1 MKLRRKVTLSIVGT
15 LVLFL
20 LFLMYAPFSFAVR
33 SNKSDFNEVLKAA
46 ELGDDVLVTE
56 VKMLGAHDA
65 FSHKINLLSKVDPAE
80 TGIASNKI
88 AKAVFK
94 GGIVRAARAQK
105 HGAKELLQSGVR
117 YFDVRISYALDTWY
131 TKHAYLS
138 APLVEYL
145 SEIYTFLNTYK
156 TEFIIFDVQHI
167 YTGEKSVNDFINY
180 LNSHALNG
188 NVFSDYMHFDA
199 ETVALSSLRYKDTLS
214 ATKGGIIFL
223 INSDESITNV
233 NKQYFYERGDG
244 ESATSNIRS
253 FWHNENETKNIIP
266 QINAEKDYLKAN
278 TFTGLRVNQ
287 AQLTPDYLK
296 APIRTLWQWTLL
308 DLANHS
314 NNLLLS
320 HDNFLEWLSVMPI
333 FMVDHASSGYK
344 NFAQTINQ
352 AMITANK
359 QLSV

>member
-1 MKLRRKVTLSIVGT
+1 MLLRRKITLSIIGT
-15 LVLFL
+15 LVIFL
-20 LFLMYAPFSFAVR
+20 VFLMYAPFSFAVR
-33 SNKSDFNEVLKAA
+33 SNKENFNEVMKTADL
-46 ELGDDVLVTE
+46 ENGVLVTE

-65 FSHKINLLSKVDPAE
+65 FSHKINLLSKVDPGE

-117 YFDVRISYALDTWY
+117 YFDVRVSYAFDKWY

-138 APLVEYL
+138 APLEEYL

-167 YTGEKSVNDFINY
+167 YTGDKTVNDFINY
-180 LNSHALNG
+180 LNTNALNG
-188 NVFSDYMHFDA
+188 NVFNDYTHFDA
-199 ETVALSSLRYKDTLS
+199 QTTALSTLRYKDTLDP
-214 ATKGGIIFL
+214 TKGGIIFL
-223 INSDESITNV
+223 INSDDSVTND
-233 NKQYFYERGDG
+233 NKRYFYERGDG
-244 ESATSNIRS
+244 ESVESNIRS
-253 FWHNENETKNIIP
+253 NWHNENKTKNIIP
-266 QINAEKDYLKAN
+266 KINVEKDYLTAN
-278 TFTGLRVNQ
+278 TFTGFRVNQ

-308 DLANHS
+308 DLANYS
-314 NNLLLS
+314 NNSLLH
-320 HDNFLEWLSVMPI
+320 HDNFDEWLSVMPI

-344 NFAQTINQ
+344 DFAKNINQ
-352 AMITANK
+352 KMITANK
-359 QLSV
+359 LLTA